1 MKLAKDNKLWIPD
14 NEMWQNWCLNYEIK
28 HWKEVV
34 MHIQST
40 KTALDIGAHVGI
52 WTRRM
57 AQIFE
62 KVYAFEPIS
71 KHIECHKENL
81 KEYDNVILNQIGLSN
96 KTDTAIMKELDFNSG
111 SSTLE
116 WKKLTTKNTKHKQ
129 RQIEI
134 NLRTLDSYGITDVD
148 FIKMDVEGHEVS
160 VIEGAKE
167 TLTNNSPVI
176 FIEVLHKE
184 LKKPY
189 TALDA
194 LKDLGYSQIMHVG
207 SGNYIFKKVS

>member
-1 MKLAKDNKLWIPD
+1 MKLAKDKKLWIPD
-14 NEMWQNWCLNYEIK
+14 EEMWQNWCLNYEIK

-34 MHIQST
+34 MHLTQCR
-40 KTALDIGAHVGI
+40 TALDIGAHVGI

-57 AQIFE
+57 APIFE
-62 KVYAFEPIS
+62 KVYAFEPIP

-81 KEYDNVILNQIGLSN
+81 KDYSNVVLNEIGLSN
-96 KTDTAIMKELDFNSG
+96 KEGTAVIRELDFNSG

-116 WKKLTTKNTKHKQ
+116 WKKLTTKETKHKQ
-129 RQIEI
+129 RQTEI
-134 NLRTLDSYGITDVD
+134 NLKTLDSYELTNID

-160 VIEGAKE
+160 TIEGAKE
-167 TLTNNSPVI
+167 TLINNSPII

-189 TALDA
+189 TGRDA
-194 LKDLGYSQIMHVG
+194 LKDLGYTEVMHVG
-207 SGNYIFKKVS
+207 SGNYIYKRF